1 MVATFWMIL
10 QYSKQIMFAM
20 KGRND
25 EYYFSFLD
33 FCMEWD
39 LKKKLS
45 ASIDQVDGF

>member
-1 MVATFWMIL
+1 
-10 QYSKQIMFAM
+10 M

-33 FCMEWD
+33 FCMEYWD